1 VRPSARQA
9 LGLLLLACLGVA
21 LYLAWA
27 WAQGGLGFPL
37 DDAWIHQT
45 YARNLAQ
52 TGRWTYT
59 GGQVSAGS
67 TSPLWTL
74 LLVPGHLLGLDPR
87 TWAYALGLACLFLG
101 LACLFGS
108 GWFTFRVGV
117 ALGMPGF
124 PTWLLGAVVVTEW
137 HLVWAAL
144 SGMETILFVF
154 LALALVAQYLRFAG
168 VGRHAESVTYG
179 VASVEGGG
187 REARGVGDG
196 ERHVGSVTYGVA
208 SVEGGGREARGVGD
222 GERHAGSVTYGVAL
236 AGAGAAAWRGLLLGL
251 LAGLLVLTRP
261 DGILLVGWLA
271 LDYLWDL
278 VGRWRR
284 GEPRSA
290 WLPLLVAGVGFLLPL
305 LPYLLTNWLASGTL
319 WPNTFYAKQAEYQEL
334 LRALSLPQRLGRLL
348 ATPWVG
354 PQVLLLPGLV
364 ALAWSW
370 LRRTGSQG
378 PARPALRR
386 LVPLAGWW
394 LTVVG
399 VYALRLP
406 VTYQHGRYLMPIIP
420 AILVLGGVG
429 SWLWLRPSAVN
440 PLVRVASRAWLLGY
454 GVLVVAFLILGARG
468 YSWDTRFIETEL
480 VDTARWLRAN
490 TPADS
495 LVAVHDIGAIG
506 YLSQRDLLD
515 LAGLVS
521 PEVIPFIR
529 DEEALLDYVVGQG
542 ADYLVTFPSWYPRL
556 TQDPRL
562 HPVFRTDAPWAPA
575 LGGENMVV
583 YRVMGR

>member
-1 VRPSARQA
+1 MTSAGASSSTAQKAASRPDRWVRPSARQA

-87 TWAYALGLACLFLG
+87 TWAYALGLACLF
-101 LACLFGS
+101 GS

-168 VGRHAESVTYG
+168 VGRHAE
-179 VASVEGGG
+179 
-187 REARGVGDG
+187 
-196 ERHVGSVTYGVA
+196 
-208 SVEGGGREARGVGD
+208 
-222 GERHAGSVTYGVAL
+222 SVTYGVAL

-454 GVLVVAFLILGARG
+454 GVLVVAFLILGARA